1 MDEEYSFSDDEDEE
15 EDKEQEEEEE
25 NEEEE
30 EDTGEESGEKE
41 EKEVEEEES
50 KKHKWILNVI
60 RTYHNIMNIKQ
71 YNNAVAMTTKHKL
84 YKIWLSQ
91 LDKLF
96 QGITC
101 GNYGCSIIA
110 INCCN

>member
-1 MDEEYSFSDDEDEE
+1 
-15 EDKEQEEEEE
+15 
-25 NEEEE
+25 
-30 EDTGEESGEKE
+30 
-41 EKEVEEEES
+41 
-50 KKHKWILNVI
+50 
-60 RTYHNIMNIKQ
+60 MNIKQ